1 MMFCADTLAIP
12 EQFNNSYEY
21 GVRIGA
27 AQMDPLIT
35 MANMAAVTRHIGL
48 TATVSTIYPPYIVA
62 RQLATLDS
70 ISGGRVGWNVVTSH
84 DRSEEH
90 TSDLQSLMPNSY
102 AVFFLNKKK

>member
-70 ISGGRVGWNVVTSH
+70 ISGGRVG
-84 DRSEEH
+84 RSEERRGGKGGVR
-90 TSDLQSLMPNSY
+90 TCRSRWSP
-102 AVFFLNKKK
+102 FP